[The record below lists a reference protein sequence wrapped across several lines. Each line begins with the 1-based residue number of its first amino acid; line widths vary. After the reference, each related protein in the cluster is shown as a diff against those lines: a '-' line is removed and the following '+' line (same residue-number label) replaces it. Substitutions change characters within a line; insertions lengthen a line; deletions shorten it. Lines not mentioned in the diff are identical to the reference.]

1 MSDHEALL
9 EEIIESM
16 KVAVKHADSNI
27 RNKLEL
33 LQAELHGLGARHN
46 EAVALYNAAIASAKK
61 SKFIHEQGLACERA
75 GLYYKK
81 MGFARDALVHFQQAH
96 ACYKEWGSSV
106 KVGAIQRELDG
117 FNSIGT
123 NFI

>member
-1 MSDHEALL
+1 MQHSENAHLQSQIIYSMRVHGEVRYALD
-9 EEIIESM
+9 M
-16 KVAVKHADSNI
+16 
-27 RNKLEL
+27 
-33 LQAELHGLGARHN
+33 
-46 EAVALYNAAIASAKK
+46 IA
-61 SKFIHEQGLACERA
+61 FRRWA

-81 MGFARDALVHFQQAH
+81 MGCARDALVHFQQAH
-96 ACYKEWGSSV
+96 ACYKEWGSNV